1 MPLDEDF
8 GPQIYSSNAD
18 LCNVRFPTPI
28 YPLTLSLRFLC
39 RATVLTASRYNRRL
53 GASPAGAAPLRS
65 SSSHSSTGSSRR
77 KARRRRRFGG
87 RTLILRER
95 WKCVE
100 AHAFSLHSILANGW
114 APIVF
119 FFVAGNTGNAVPRDR
134 HDWTTCSVRTLVR
147 REFYDN
153 CIDSLSFFC
162 LQGVGRVRAQAGVG
176 VSELPGILS
185 EFSDTTV
192 LQKPCL
198 QSKPLTIPVQQSGR
212 PIRMS
217 VDDKLIKENR
227 TNLKFQIIPESRP
240 TPPSPRPAQS

>member
-119 FFVAGNTGNAVPRDR
+119 FLLQATRATPYLETGMTGRP
-134 HDWTTCSVRTLVR
+134 VRCVRSCGENSTITVLTVCLFFAYRALVEFVR
-147 REFYDN
+147 R
-153 CIDSLSFFC
+153 
-162 LQGVGRVRAQAGVG
+162 QGL
-176 VSELPGILS
+176 E
-185 EFSDTTV
+185 
-192 LQKPCL
+192 
-198 QSKPLTIPVQQSGR
+198 
-212 PIRMS
+212 
-217 VDDKLIKENR
+217 
-227 TNLKFQIIPESRP
+227 
-240 TPPSPRPAQS
+240 